1 MTTTTSAASAVPR
14 PRRDQAAVLADLRGA
29 VHVPGEP
36 EYDALVSPWNLAVP
50 VRPAVVA
57 QPVDAEDVAT
67 AVRAAAELGLRVAVQ
82 CTGHGAAAD
91 AAGLL
96 LVQTSRLD
104 ECTVHPE
111 ERWARVGA
119 GVKWARVVEQAAQ
132 HGLAPLSGST
142 SDTGVVGYTTGG
154 GTGPFART
162 YGLAS
167 DRVRA
172 LEVVTGDGV
181 LRRVT
186 PDHEPE
192 LFWGLRGGKG
202 MLGIVTAIEFDLVE
216 LAEFYGGAVFFD
228 GADAQAV
235 LDAWRTWCLDLPEQ
249 ATTSLAVLQLPP
261 LPGVPPVL
269 AGRTTVTVRFTWT
282 GDPEEG
288 ARVLAP
294 VRAAAPPLPD
304 AVGVLPFAAVYA
316 VHTDPV
322 DPMPVVETGAL
333 LRELPA
339 QAAAVLLDQA
349 GAGSGSPQLLVELRQ
364 LGGAVARPGQ
374 HDSAFDHRDAA
385 FSLLVVGVPADPWV
399 GAHGRQLVE
408 AMQPWETGT
417 RLPNFASTDDPEVFA
432 RCYTPATLA
441 RLRRA
446 VAAYDPHRV
455 VAQADLL
462 G

>member
-1 MTTTTSAASAVPR
+1 MTTTTSHDIPA
-14 PRRDQAAVLADLRGA
+14 PRRERDDALAAVRGA
-29 VHVPGEP
+29 VHVPGDAA
-36 EYDALVSPWNLAVP
+36 YAALVSPWNLAVP
-50 VRPAVVA
+50 VQPAVVV
-57 QPVDAEDVAT
+57 QPVDADDVAT
-67 AVRAAAELGLRVAVQ
+67 TVRAASELGLRVGVQ

-104 ECTVHPE
+104 ECTVHPG

-119 GVKWARVVEQAAQ
+119 GVRWARVVEQAAQ
-132 HGLAPLSGST
+132 HGLAPLNGSA
-142 SDTGVVGYTTGG
+142 SDVGVVGYTTGG

-162 YGLAS
+162 YGVAS

-202 MLGIVTAIEFDLVE
+202 VLGIVTAVEFDLVE
-216 LAEFYGGAVFFD
+216 LPEFYGGALFFD
-228 GADAQAV
+228 GADTGAV
-235 LDAWRTWCLDLPEQ
+235 LEAWRAWCADLPEQ
-249 ATTSLAVLQLPP
+249 ATTSAAVLQLPP
-261 LPGVPPVL
+261 LPGVPPPL

-282 GDPEEG
+282 GDPQEG

-294 VRAAAPPLPD
+294 LRAAAEPVLD
-304 AVGVLPFAAVYA
+304 GTGVLPYTAVDA
-316 VHTDPV
+316 VHADPV
-322 DPMPVVETGAL
+322 DPMPFTEDAAL
-333 LRELPA
+333 LRELPS
-339 QAAAVLLDQA
+339 AAVRALVEQA
-349 GAGSGSPQLLVELRQ
+349 GPGSGSPQVIVEVRQ
-364 LGGAVARPGQ
+364 LGGAVARPGP
-374 HDSAFDHRDAA
+374 HASALDHRDAA
-385 FSLLVVGVPADPWV
+385 FAVLVVGIAGDPQVPAH
-399 GAHGRQLVE
+399 ARQLVDALGE
-408 AMQPWETGT
+408 WSTGA
-417 RLPNFASTDDPEVFA
+417 RLPNFSSTDDPAVFA

-446 VAAYDPHRV
+446 VAAYDPHGV
-455 VAQADLL
+455 IAQASLL